1 MTHLNYSVSRPPEV
15 KMIPYDPKPQVYIQK
30 QVFAINH
37 VAAYM
42 IWHGPRSRV
51 YKDTLTKQNIPR
63 AQRFTQELVNDQW
76 FLWNVQGLSPQAC

>member
-1 MTHLNYSVSRPPEV
+1 MWSTHVTHLNYSVSRPPEV

-30 QVFAINH
+30 QVFAISH

-63 AQRFTQELVNDQW
+63 AQRFTQELVNDQ
-76 FLWNVQGLSPQAC
+76 